1 MITVDEAEP
10 EKINTRIYHFKDL
23 GLKSESLGFIQR
35 NFNDRTLINTNKVIA
50 GTLIAGS
57 VAGIGALI
65 KHFMG

>member
-23 GLKSESLGFIQR
+23 GLKSESLGFIAR

-50 GTLIAGS
+50 GVLIAGG
-57 VAGIGALI
+57 VVGIGAII